1 MHAEFSLSGRLA
13 VLLEKI
19 QANVEACLSLPPQVA
34 KKAGAGSDHEVC
46 LYSPAAMHA
55 NTK

>member
-1 MHAEFSLSGRLA
+1 MYAKCLLHGSPA
-13 VLLEKI
+13 VLSEKI

-46 LYSPAAMHA
+46 LYSSAAMHA
-55 NTK
+55 NIK